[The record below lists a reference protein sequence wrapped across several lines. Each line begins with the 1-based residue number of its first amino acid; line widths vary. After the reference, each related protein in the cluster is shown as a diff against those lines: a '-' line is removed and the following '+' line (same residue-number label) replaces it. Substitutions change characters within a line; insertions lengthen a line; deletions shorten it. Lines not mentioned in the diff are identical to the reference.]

1 MRYLLTLLAATLF
14 AVPAAAHPGMGDNA
28 AHDTMHAVGGF
39 EIALAAFAVVLVAWL
54 VGQYL
59 RSPSIRRK

>member
-1 MRYLLTLLAATLF
+1 MATILF

-39 EIALAAFAVVLVAWL
+39 EITLAALAVVLLAWL
-54 VGQYL
+54 VGRCL